1 MLDFEKT
8 EAQNMKSK
16 SLLSM
21 TNDDLKEWRAGGR
34 SGRTY
39 LLPLT
44 LAMLAVT
51 LLGIK
56 VASSAPL
63 GQTGGPGWHR
73 GPGPMGPEQELGWL
87 SDKLKLTDAQKSK
100 IQPLLEDEHKQLTAL
115 RENTSLSRE
124 ERQAQFKQIHTS
136 TYDQINPILT
146 EQQQTTLKQLQQQR
160 EHGMKAR
167 PSSESPAP
175 QSQ

>member
-1 MLDFEKT
+1 
-8 EAQNMKSK
+8 MKSK

-21 TNDDLKEWRAGGR
+21 MDDDLKKWRAGGR
-34 SGRTY
+34 SERTY
-39 LLPLT
+39 LLPPT
-44 LAMLAVT
+44 LAILAVI
-51 LLGIK
+51 LFGIK
-56 VASSAPL
+56 VAPPAL
-63 GQTGGPGWHR
+63 FAQTGGPGWHR

-87 SDKLKLTDAQKSK
+87 SDKLELTDAQKSK
-100 IQPLLEDEHKQLTAL
+100 IRPLLEDEHKQLTAL

-124 ERQAQFKQIHTS
+124 ERQAKFKQIHTS

-146 EQQQTTLKQLQQQR
+146 EQQQATLKQLQQQR

-167 PSSESPAP
+167 PSGESSAP